1 MRPVMRWPANSCLLI
16 PVSLQHCLSL
26 IPPEIFPSVI
36 FSHGTASATFVVPVP
51 IFEDAPGRLDLNLIV
66 RVVNLDE
73 GGREK
78 ENGGRKRK
86 SGMEK
91 YVNILWPMSV
101 EAQKSTF
108 IH

>member
-1 MRPVMRWPANSCLLI
+1 M
-16 PVSLQHCLSL
+16 
-26 IPPEIFPSVI
+26 
-36 FSHGTASATFVVPVP
+36 
-51 IFEDAPGRLDLNLIV
+51 NLIV
-66 RVVNLDE
+66 RVVNWDE